1 MTKKR
6 ILVPGMKKRG
16 ETRIFGKCVKR
27 EVEEVD
33 EGLLANSV
41 VGSPSGMAT

>member
-6 ILVPGMKKRG
+6 IMLPGMYKGG
-16 ETRIFGKCVKR
+16 ETWIFGKCVKD
-27 EVEEVD
+27 EVEED
-33 EGLLANSV
+33 NEGLLANSV